1 MTQVWWRKHTPSCGL
16 AVRNIFAH
24 YSVTAHRDPKDLD
37 SLDPSP
43 RPFLWGVN
51 LPRFCQESKG
61 KGVSVFQILCF
72 IWYFHLTYLTWSDI
86 YPTLSDMIT
95 LKFAWCDYFAAMH
108 SRPDWTYVDP
118 LKVLA
123 AVLKSTPP
131 LHELD
136 WWQTCIRIG
145 ELGQFW
151 LYKLIDVGIV
161 QLFMEFWCW
170 CWDFT
175 PKNVV
180 SDDSAEIHST
190 APRLTTKVGQNWP
203 GPGLRMT
210 PPVIIMV
217 LIIDLMFCQQ
227 YHYVHQFHGL
237 SQSFSLSL
245 SLHKCGCIWCV
256 HYISF
261 KILSVCVYMT

>member
-1 MTQVWWRKHTPSCGL
+1 MTQVWWRKHTP
-16 AVRNIFAH
+16 AVAWL
-24 YSVTAHRDPKDLD
+24 SGT
-37 SLDPSP
+37 SLLTTPSRLIVIQKTRLL
-43 RPFLWGVN
+43 RPFAQAFFVGVN

-145 ELGQFW
+145 ELGQFDCINW
-151 LYKLIDVGIV
+151 LMLELFNCLWSSDVGAGILP
-161 QLFMEFWCW
+161 QKMLCQM
-170 CWDFT
+170 
-175 PKNVV
+175 
-180 SDDSAEIHST
+180 ILLRST
-190 APRLTTKVGQNWP
+190 A
-203 GPGLRMT
+203 LRRA
-210 PPVIIMV
+210 
-217 LIIDLMFCQQ
+217 
-227 YHYVHQFHGL
+227 
-237 SQSFSLSL
+237 
-245 SLHKCGCIWCV
+245 
-256 HYISF
+256 
-261 KILSVCVYMT
+261 